1 MRALAPEILIPKE
14 RLQARVAEL
23 ARQITEDTKENEEL
37 AALIVLKGAFV
48 FAADLLRA
56 IPRRVRI
63 GFLETHRNPTRPNL
77 ADFVFTYPFPVE
89 GADLLVIEDI
99 LDSGYTLRH
108 LQSRMLARRPAR
120 LRTVV
125 LLDKKPRRAVEV
137 QINYMGFEIPDLWVV
152 GYGLDDGENYRNL
165 CEIRYVRGEGQA
177 SPDPGR

>member
-1 MRALAPEILIPKE
+1 MRELASEVLIPAE
-14 RLQARVAEL
+14 TIRARVHEL
-23 ARQITEDTKENEEL
+23 ARRITDDTPADAEL

-56 IPRRVRI
+56 IPRRCRV
-63 GFLETHRNPTRPNL
+63 GFLETHRDPSRPGL

-89 GADLLVIEDI
+89 GADLLLIEDI

-120 LRTVV
+120 LRTAV
-125 LLDKKPRRAVEV
+125 LLDKKPRRQVNVPVE
-137 QINYMGFEIPDLWVV
+137 YAGFEIPDLWVV

-165 CEIRYVRGEGQA
+165 SEIRYVR
-177 SPDPGR
+177 DDT

>member
-1 MRALAPEILIPKE
+1 MRPLAPEVLIPAE
-14 RLQARVAEL
+14 RLQARVADM
-23 ARQITEDTKENEEL
+23 AREIAADTPDDGEI
-37 AALIVLKGAFV
+37 AALVVLKGAFV
-48 FAADLLRA
+48 FAADLLRG
-56 IPRRVRI
+56 IPRRTRV
-63 GFLETHRNPTRPNL
+63 GFLETHRNPTRPAL

-99 LDSGYTLRH
+99 LDTGCTLRH

-137 QINYMGFEIPDLWVV
+137 KVDYTGFEIPDLWVV

-165 CEIRYVRGEGQA
+165 CEIRYVREAG
-177 SPDPGR
+177 